1 MPERRRRQKSKIDV
15 EIVDDAGLW
24 PDPDDI
30 QALIEAASAEVA
42 VEPEL
47 NIGKV
52 SVAFA
57 LSNDASVAALN
68 GQFRATPKPTN
79 VLSFPPGPG
88 APPEYLG
95 DIVLALETLQREAVE
110 QDVPFEH
117 HLQHLV
123 VHGLLHLSGLDH
135 QTDDEAER
143 MERLEIKILS
153 RLGVAN
159 PYTGALERD
168 KR

>member
-1 MPERRRRQKSKIDV
+1 MPERRRRQKSKIEV
-15 EIVDDAGLW
+15 EIIDDAGDW
-24 PDPDDI
+24 PDLDDTK
-30 QALIEAASAEVA
+30 ALIEAASAEVA

-52 SVAFA
+52 SVAIA
-57 LSNDASVAALN
+57 LSDDASVAALN
-68 GQFRATPKPTN
+68 EQFRSNPKPTN

-110 QDVPFEH
+110 QDVPSEH

-123 VHGLLHLSGLDH
+123 VHGLLHLFGLDH
-135 QTDDEAER
+135 QNDGEAER

>member
-1 MPERRRRQKSKIDV
+1 M
-15 EIVDDAGLW
+15 AGE
-24 PDPDDI
+24 
-30 QALIEAASAEVA
+30 QH
-42 VEPEL
+42 
-47 NIGKV
+47 
-52 SVAFA
+52 SVF
-57 LSNDASVAALN
+57 LGN
-68 GQFRATPKPTN
+68 FHK
-79 VLSFPPGPG
+79 
-88 APPEYLG
+88 YLG
-95 DIVLALETLQREAVE
+95 DIVLALETLQREAAE

-135 QTDDEAER
+135 QNDSEAER
-143 MERLEIKILS
+143 IERLEIKILS

>member
-1 MPERRRRQKSKIDV
+1 MPERRRRPKSKIDV
-15 EIVDDAGLW
+15 EIIDDAGNW
-24 PDPDDI
+24 PDLDDSR
-30 QALIEAASAEVA
+30 ALIEAVAAEVA

-47 NIGKV
+47 AIGKV
-52 SVAFA
+52 SVTIA
-57 LSNDASVAALN
+57 LSDDANVAALN
-68 GQFRATPKPTN
+68 GQFRSKPKPTN

-88 APPEYLG
+88 SPPGYLC
-95 DIVLALETLQREAVE
+95 DIVLALETLRREATE

-123 VHGLLHLSGLDH
+123 VHGLLHLCGLDH
-135 QTDDEAER
+135 QNDGDAER

-153 RLGVAN
+153 RLGVAD

>member
-1 MPERRRRQKSKIDV
+1 MPERRRRPKSKIDI
-15 EIVDDAGLW
+15 EIIDDAGQW

-47 NIGKV
+47 NFGKV
-52 SVAFA
+52 SVVIA
-57 LSNDASVAALN
+57 LSDDASVAALN
-68 GQFRATPKPTN
+68 GQFRSSPKPTN

-88 APPEYLG
+88 APRENLG

-110 QDVPFEH
+110 QDVPFDH

-123 VHGLLHLSGLDH
+123 VHGLLHLFGLDH
-135 QTDDEAER
+135 QNDGEAER